1 MLYSQVQELLR
12 SHQSQNANYSKD
24 QEKLGQLH
32 KAEVDSL
39 SERVEEL
46 KQDKK
51 RLVEEYEAKLNK
63 AQAFY
68 ERELEA
74 MKRTQQMTAENLLA
88 WKKTEAELRKEFQAQ
103 EAALQKTLA
112 KLRSELQR
120 VQEEA
125 RESRE
130 KSHKLQVSLIA
141 SENNIKV
148 KATRCITCP
157 WTIMIGVRCNIALYN
172 SFVFSF
178 LPFLLFLFYKKLY
191 IYISLKM
198 YFNWII
204 LFTQNWELV
213 PKLKGYQLSY
223 FWYLVKS
230 LFAKTDNI
238 FKNHVFYYVIMFLL
252 CFIVLVSCFLLL
264 LFFKLVKKNSIFF
277 EINWNAQWKNMI
289 SENCSKGVIC
299 FWKWVIY

>member
-39 SERVEEL
+39 TERVEEL

-157 WTIMIGVRCNIALYN
+157 
-172 SFVFSF
+172 
-178 LPFLLFLFYKKLY
+178 
-191 IYISLKM
+191 
-198 YFNWII
+198 
-204 LFTQNWELV
+204 
-213 PKLKGYQLSY
+213 
-223 FWYLVKS
+223 
-230 LFAKTDNI
+230 
-238 FKNHVFYYVIMFLL
+238 
-252 CFIVLVSCFLLL
+252 
-264 LFFKLVKKNSIFF
+264 
-277 EINWNAQWKNMI
+277 
-289 SENCSKGVIC
+289 
-299 FWKWVIY
+299 

>member
-1 MLYSQVQELLR
+1 MLLLQVQDLLR

-39 SERVEEL
+39 TERVEEL

-103 EAALQKTLA
+103 EAALQKTMG
-112 KLRSELQR
+112 KLRSELKR

-130 KSHKLQVSLIA
+130 KTHKLQSSLISA
-141 SENNIKV
+141 ENNIKV
-148 KATRCITCP
+148 KATGYITCP
-157 WTIMIGVRCNIALYN
+157 
-172 SFVFSF
+172 FF
-178 LPFLLFLFYKKLY
+178 LKL
-191 IYISLKM
+191 
-198 YFNWII
+198 NDR
-204 LFTQNWELV
+204 
-213 PKLKGYQLSY
+213 G
-223 FWYLVKS
+223 
-230 LFAKTDNI
+230 
-238 FKNHVFYYVIMFLL
+238 
-252 CFIVLVSCFLLL
+252 
-264 LFFKLVKKNSIFF
+264 
-277 EINWNAQWKNMI
+277 
-289 SENCSKGVIC
+289 
-299 FWKWVIY
+299 